1 MTATGFFEQKSV
13 RPGGF
18 ALVVAMHAAV
28 AAGLVLIKTTI
39 VDPDRPITK
48 IFEVAPPRPP
58 VEPPPEPQDQAP
70 RPTMLDVPPP
80 IVRTEPQGPIVV
92 ERDPPQLPPLSGT
105 GTQIA
110 LNDAPDLPPP
120 PPVRVEAQFDPRF
133 AADVQP
139 PYPPAEESAQR
150 EGRVRIRLTI
160 GADGRVKSIEKLT
173 ATSDA
178 FWRAT
183 ERHAR
188 ARWRFRPAT
197 LDGRPVESSKT
208 MTITFQIEA

>member
-18 ALVVAMHAAV
+18 ALVVGMHAAV
-28 AAGLVLIKTTI
+28 FAGLVLIRTTI
-39 VDPDRPITK
+39 AHPDRPITE
-48 IFEVAPPRPP
+48 IFNVVPPRPTE
-58 VEPPPEPQDQAP
+58 EPPPEPRDQAP
-70 RPTMLDVPPP
+70 QPTVLDVPPP
-80 IVRTEPQGPIVV
+80 IVRTESQQGPIVV
-92 ERDPPQLPPLSGT
+92 ERDPPILPPVSGS

-110 LNDAPDLPPP
+110 LNDVPDLPP

-150 EGRVRIRLTI
+150 GGRVRIRLTI
-160 GADGRVKSIEKLT
+160 GADGRVKAIDRLT

-197 LDGRPVESSKT
+197 LDGRPVESIKT